1 MVEHL
6 TCNQTVVGSIP
17 TTSSTKKTGESKR
30 VEQLT
35 CKQTVAHSIP
45 TTSSTKKLV

>member
-17 TTSSTKKTGESKR
+17 TTSSTTKANWK
-30 VEQLT
+30 QLALNNMGSL
-35 CKQTVAHSIP
+35 QSGQMQ
-45 TTSSTKKLV
+45 